1 VRAADAWHLLGCLC
15 ADSVLELDLCLKG
28 SGNMDIAQHVQAH
41 GGTLQIEKDGGLFIA
56 IKG

>member
-1 VRAADAWHLLGCLC
+1 
-15 ADSVLELDLCLKG
+15 LKG

-41 GGTLQIEKDGGLFIA
+41 GGTLQLEKDGGLFIA